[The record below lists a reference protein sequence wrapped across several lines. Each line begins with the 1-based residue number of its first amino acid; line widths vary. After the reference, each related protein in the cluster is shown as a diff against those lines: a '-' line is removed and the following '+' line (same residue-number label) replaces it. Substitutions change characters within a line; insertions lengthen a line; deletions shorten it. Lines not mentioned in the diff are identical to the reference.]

1 MDGINNDMILNENI
15 EEIYALNLSK
25 KKSIVLKSL
34 SRNKTYLKE
43 LLVCINSK
51 WLQQHEF
58 RSAKK

>member
-1 MDGINNDMILNENI
+1 MILNENI

-25 KKSIVLKSL
+25 KKSIVIELKSL